1 MACIYGESTSRRLSR
16 TASHPPGTGTSIRT
30 TSYFA
35 RSSHR
40 FYGAN
45 FSPLSLSL
53 FPPIPPYM
61 GKGVLPKNTFKPP
74 IAPPSPKK
82 CPKRILRSNLSL
94 TASVW
99 LSWCLRFGP
108 SPWPS
113 PLRCPPS
120 TKELLSTIPEA
131 SAQLLLEIQ
140 TSIVH
145 SMPRPALGFLLA
157 CGALLGHMGGGGRE
171 ILTTT

>member
-1 MACIYGESTSRRLSR
+1 LSR
-16 TASHPPGTGTSIRT
+16 TAGHPPGTGTSNRT
-30 TSYFA
+30 KPYFA
-35 RSSHR
+35 RSLHR
-40 FYGAN
+40 LYGTN

-53 FPPIPPYM
+53 FPPTPPYM

-94 TASVW
+94 TESVW
-99 LSWCLRFGP
+99 LRWCLRFGL

-120 TKELLSTIPEA
+120 KKELLSTIPKA
-131 SAQLLLEIQ
+131 SAQFLLEI
-140 TSIVH
+140 
-145 SMPRPALGFLLA
+145 PLGLLLA
-157 CGALLGHMGGGGRE
+157 CGALLGHMGGGAGKFQPPPE
-171 ILTTT
+171 PA